1 MPRQVRIEYPGA
13 LYHVMARGDR
23 REPIVS
29 DDEDRKTFV
38 RTLAKACQR
47 AGFRLHAYVLMPNH
61 YHLLLET
68 PQANLSRGMAWL
80 QNAYTRRI
88 NTRHRLWGHVFGGR
102 YKAIPIEPG
111 ECFGAVLD
119 YIHLNPVRAGLI
131 GPEETLESYVWSSL
145 PAYLTKPARRPEWLQ
160 TELGFRVCGC
170 RDTSSGREHFLEN
183 LRRRVDWKNAADAG
197 VKSLEEAA
205 ESSVSSMLQRGWFLG
220 SDEFR
225 KELLQRLNKQVETR
239 RVKPADGYNGPEW
252 KDHGETRATQ
262 ILAAGLK
269 HFGLRLEELKQGR
282 KGDPR
287 KILLAGLIQAETTVR
302 LDWITEHLRMGT
314 RAACCRLIASGR
326 TGSTD
331 SAQEKTRRAIL
342 NNINLK

>member
-13 LYHVMARGDR
+13 VYHVMARGDR
-23 REPIVS
+23 LEPIVS

-131 GPEETLESYVWSSL
+131 GPEESLQSYPWSSL
-145 PAYLTKPARRPEWLQ
+145 PAYLTTPARRPEWLQ
-160 TELGFRVCGC
+160 TELGFRASGC
-170 RDTSSGREHFLEN
+170 KDNTAGREQFLEN
-183 LRRRVDWKNAADAG
+183 LQRRVDWNNAADAG
-197 VKSLEEAA
+197 AKPLEETA
-205 ESSVSSMLQRGWFLG
+205 EASVSSTLRRGWYLG
-220 SDEFR
+220 SDDFR
-225 KELLQRLNKQVETR
+225 TELLQRFSKQVEGR
-239 RVKPADGYNGPEW
+239 KIKAADGYNGPEW
-252 KDHGETRATQ
+252 KDHGETRAAQ
-262 ILAAGLK
+262 LLAAGLE
-269 HFGLRLEELKQGR
+269 HFGLSLEELQRCR

-302 LDWITEHLRMGT
+302 LDWITEQLRMGT
-314 RAACCRLIASGR
+314 RSACCRLIASGR
-326 TGSTD
+326 AATTD
-331 SAQEKTRRAIL
+331 ARQVKTQRAIL
-342 NNINLK
+342 KNINMK